1 MPEVAFVNQKTGKKY
16 RVIKFDQEAGK
27 VTLVGEHG
35 VEFTEPYSKER
46 FESLGYTL
54 QAA

>member
-1 MPEVAFVNQKTGKKY
+1 MPEISFVNQKTGKKY
-16 RVIKFDQEAGK
+16 RVVRFDKEAGK
-27 VTLVGEHG
+27 VTLVGEQG
-35 VEFTEPYSKER
+35 VEFTESYSKER